1 MPRGDDWIDPDQ
13 EEDRHSRS
21 RRPHVDHPPRLFLLP
36 PMRDEI
42 EIKINV
48 HGGPLLP
55 SLYFPISQQF
65 KSVLYFL
72 FPAAASVKKKTM
84 LQLTYASPP
93 QEDLG
98 AHFAI
103 FFDPINY

>member
-1 MPRGDDWIDPDQ
+1 
-13 EEDRHSRS
+13 
-21 RRPHVDHPPRLFLLP
+21 
-36 PMRDEI
+36 MRDEI

-72 FPAAASVKKKTM
+72 FPAAASVKKKNDAPTNICI
-84 LQLTYASPP
+84 TTS
-93 QEDLG
+93 G
-98 AHFAI
+98 RS
-103 FFDPINY
+103 

>member
-1 MPRGDDWIDPDQ
+1 
-13 EEDRHSRS
+13 
-21 RRPHVDHPPRLFLLP
+21 
-36 PMRDEI
+36 MRDEI

-72 FPAAASVKKKTM
+72 FPAAASVKKKKRRNDAPTNICI
-84 LQLTYASPP
+84 TTS
-93 QEDLG
+93 G
-98 AHFAI
+98 RS
-103 FFDPINY
+103 